1 MEEDDDFT
9 DFDDVADEDLIVALD
24 AATAS
29 TVSSGA
35 STGNSFANTSS
46 GRGATANPISLLHPP
61 KGFGKPSSV
70 QTKNLVTNP

>member
-35 STGNSFANTSS
+35 STGNSFANVSS
-46 GRGATANPISLLHPP
+46 DRGTTANPISVLHPP
-61 KGFGKPSSV
+61 NGFGKPSSV
-70 QTKNLVTNP
+70 QTNNLVINP